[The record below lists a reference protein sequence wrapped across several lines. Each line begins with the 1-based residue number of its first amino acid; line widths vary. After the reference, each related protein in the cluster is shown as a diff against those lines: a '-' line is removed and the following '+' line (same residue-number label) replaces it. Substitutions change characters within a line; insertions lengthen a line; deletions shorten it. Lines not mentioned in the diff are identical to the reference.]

1 MNLLDAKTNKET
13 KKIRRRGM
21 NLSFFLGREISKET
35 PVELPVKAFHRH
47 FMALGGSGSGKTVL
61 CKCVMEEGVKNNI
74 PLIIVDPQG
83 DIASLAMKGDPEE
96 IEKHGESLAFQE
108 QFFEKAR
115 VAIFTPA
122 SSKAIPISVNPC
134 RFPSEDTPR
143 EEAILALDLTA
154 TSLSGFL
161 GYDLN
166 SDAGRGAKAYLFTIL
181 EHLWQEGQP
190 IRDIDHLA
198 NLVLRPPL
206 KIAEAL
212 FYLVSRNEPP
222 EIARKLRFLTVGT
235 PSLMF
240 KMGVQI
246 DIEMFMDRSDGKVP
260 VNIIYLNTLSSA
272 NDKQF
277 FLATLLKELYCWMLK
292 NPSEEVQLLFY
303 VDEIA
308 PYIPPY
314 PRNPPSKEAYSFLFK
329 QARKY
334 GIGLVAATQN
344 VTDIDYKAL
353 AQVNTWCLGRMMTSQ
368 DIGRVQKIIQ
378 SVDPV
383 RAELVLQRL
392 PSLRTG
398 EFLMLSPD
406 FYADVVDFQ
415 VRWLVTG
422 HQTLNERDLSQYL
435 SPELAMFYEKYMA
448 KEKAP
453 VEKNMVSIK
462 PASTPVPVA
471 VEVRPQTR
479 PLEERIQLF
488 LNSARR
494 GVPTSAIT
502 ENLDVDVKDAEEAL
516 RKLVNKGVVKKGRAK
531 ESVEHV
537 YWLSRFGFEPSKN
550 IIGEVLTIPLRIA
563 EAEAINR
570 VKPML
575 EGGLLFK
582 NEEVSDA
589 KFSYIP
595 IWKVSASREKKRFFF
610 FRKEELDEYYLS
622 AENGAIVSLDKK
634 AIVFHKLMTKGAEK
648 IRNLDDDEDIAFVPK
663 LPNEVEE
670 GFPTIKTGIGKV
682 YRALELKL
690 GVKPV
695 SAEMVLLPIW
705 TLKVRHKK
713 RPTHRTIIIDAATGR
728 TLEGHIP
735 DFN

>member
-1 MNLLDAKTNKET
+1 M
-13 KKIRRRGM
+13 
-21 NLSFFLGREISKET
+21 SFFLGREISGESS
-35 PVELPVKAFHRH
+35 VELPVKAFHRH
-47 FMALGGSGSGKTVL
+47 FMALGSSGSGKTVL

-83 DIASLAMKGDPEE
+83 DIASLALRGNPAE
-96 IEKHGESLAFQE
+96 IESHGGSLAFQE
-108 QFFEKAR
+108 EFFEKAR
-115 VAIFTPA
+115 IAIFTPA

-143 EEAILALDLTA
+143 EEAILALDMTA

-166 SDAGRGAKAYLFTIL
+166 TDAGRGAKAYLFTIL
-181 EHLWQEGQP
+181 EHLWQEGQT
-190 IRDIDHLA
+190 IKDLGHLA
-198 NLVLRPPL
+198 DLVLRPPL
-206 KIAEAL
+206 KIAGTL
-212 FYLVSRNEPP
+212 FNLVTRKEPQ

-235 PSLMF
+235 SSLMF

-260 VNIIYLNTLSSA
+260 VNIVYLNTLSSP

-292 NPSEEVQLLFY
+292 NPSEEVQMLFY

-353 AQVNTWCLGRMMTSQ
+353 AQVNTWCLGRMMTNQ
-368 DIGRVQKIIQ
+368 DIYRVQKIIQ
-378 SVDPV
+378 SVDPI
-383 RAELVLQRL
+383 RAEMVLQRL

-406 FYADVVDFQ
+406 FYDDVVDFQ
-415 VRWLVTG
+415 VRWLASG
-422 HQTLNERDLSQYL
+422 HQTLNEKDLPLYV
-435 SPELAMFYEKYMA
+435 SPEMKMFYEKYMMREEA
-448 KEKAP
+448 VAEKHVVPIAPAPAP
-453 VEKNMVSIK
+453 VTSVM
-462 PASTPVPVA
+462 
-471 VEVRPQTR
+471 RPQTR
-479 PLEERIQLF
+479 PPEERIQLF

-494 GVPTSAIT
+494 GVPVDSIT
-502 ENLDVDVKDAEEAL
+502 ENLDVEAKEAEEAL
-516 RKLVNKGVVKKGRAK
+516 RKLVNKGTVKKGRVK
-531 ESVEHV
+531 GSDEYV
-537 YWLSRFGFEPSKN
+537 YWLSRFDFEPSKN
-550 IIGEVLTIPLRIA
+550 IIGEVLTIPVRIA
-563 EAEAINR
+563 EAEAIKR

-582 NEEVSDA
+582 NEEVYDT

-610 FRKEELDEYYLS
+610 FSKEELDEYYLS
-622 AENGAIVSLDKK
+622 AENGAIMSLSKK

-663 LPNEVEE
+663 LPNEVD
-670 GFPTIKTGIGKV
+670 GFPTIRVGMSKV
-682 YRALELKL
+682 YRVLELKL
-690 GVKPV
+690 GVKPF
-695 SAEMVLLPIW
+695 SAEIVLLPVW
-705 TLKVRHKK
+705 TLKIRHKK
-713 RPTHRTIIIDAATGR
+713 RSTGRAITIDAATGR
-728 TLEGHIP
+728 TLEGHLQNVLG
-735 DFN
+735 D